1 MEVFEMK
8 FSRFRRKKWFKRLVL
23 PLSVLLVLM
32 LMIALVIN
40 IYFSPMLSDQLKK
53 TVFKLSNGLYQVD
66 FEQSNLHILAGRIV
80 IDHLT
85 LKPNDAVFNRLKTA
99 GKAPNNLY
107 TLSVDRI
114 VFKHIH
120 PFKLYFKHEFDADE
134 IAVSQPYVQV
144 VYQELQKQDLPERN
158 KKTFYQQIAGTLKSI
173 HVARI
178 LFGHISL
185 RYQEEINHKIRI
197 RHLKEINL
205 QGTDLL
211 IDSASQHDQSRF
223 NFCKDITAVFN
234 NYSAQTEDHLY
245 QYQAKTVTFSSSKSS
260 IKIADAVFMPIKTAS
275 GQPEL
280 QRRHIELQSDSI
292 NINHFDYKAFI
303 SYRKIRASDITVF
316 GRKIDFFHNRL
327 LPRKTADPTK
337 TGLYNLLKS
346 VQRDIAIKTVHFKDV
361 DVVYTEISAKT
372 KLRGAIAFEKMSC
385 SISNI
390 VTGNDTLQANRKLNA
405 SLTAN
410 LMGYGK
416 LNVSFQFDAADPA
429 NVLYYKGS
437 LGAMNLVNL
446 NNATKPLGLIQFT
459 NGIVTSLNFDM
470 QADARKATG
479 KVVFLYQDL
488 NVILLKQDEKNA
500 LHRMSFMS
508 ILANAFVLI
517 RDNPRFNDSTRVAN
531 VVFERPENTSYLGL
545 IWRSVYAG
553 IKESIGL
560 SAEVEQ
566 KLRQKVT
573 DYKENK
579 QQRIIQKAERQQKRK
594 MRRLKRIEKRAVKEA
609 QQ

>member
-1 MEVFEMK
+1 MK
-8 FSRFRRKKWFKRLVL
+8 FRRLRRKKWFKRLVL
-23 PLSVLLVLM
+23 PLSVLLVLT
-32 LMIALVIN
+32 LIVALVIN
-40 IYFSPMLSDQLKK
+40 IYFSPMLSNQLKK

-66 FEQSNLHILAGRIV
+66 FERSNLHILSGRIV

-85 LKPNDAVFNRLKTA
+85 LKPNDAVFNRLKGA

-107 TLSVDRI
+107 TLSVGRI
-114 VFKHIH
+114 VFKHVH
-120 PFKLYFKHEFDADE
+120 PFKLYFKHEFDVDE
-134 IAVSQPYVQV
+134 IAIIQPYVQV
-144 VYQELQKQDLPERN
+144 VYQELQKHDLPGSD
-158 KKTFYQQIAGTLKSI
+158 KKTFYQQIAGTLKSV

-178 LFGHISL
+178 LFDHISL
-185 RYQEEINHKIRI
+185 RHQEETGRKIRI
-197 RHLKEINL
+197 RYLKEITL

-211 IDSASQHDQSRF
+211 IDSASQYDQSRF
-223 NFCKDITAVFN
+223 NFCKDVTAVFN
-234 NYSAQTEDHLY
+234 NYSAQTENHLY

-280 QRRHIELQSDSI
+280 QRQQIKLQSDSI
-292 NINHFDYKAFI
+292 HISHFDYKTFI
-303 SYRKIRASDITVF
+303 SYRKIRALDITVF
-316 GRKIDFFHNRL
+316 GRKIDFFHNRI

-346 VQRDIAIKTVHFKDV
+346 VHRNIAIKTVHFKDV
-361 DVVYTEISAKT
+361 DVIYTEISAKT
-372 KLRGAIAFEKMSC
+372 KLRGAITFEKLSG
-385 SISNI
+385 SVSNI
-390 VTGNDTLQANRKLNA
+390 VTGNDTLQASRKLSA

-416 LNVSFQFDAADPA
+416 LDVNFQFDAADPA

-437 LGAMNLVNL
+437 LGVMNLVNL

-470 QADARKATG
+470 QADAGKATG
-479 KVVFLYQDL
+479 KVVFLYHDL

-508 ILANAFVLI
+508 VLANAFVLI
-517 RDNPRFNDSTRVAN
+517 RDNPRFNDSARVAN
-531 VVFERPENTSYLGL
+531 VHFERPENTSYLGL

-573 DYKENK
+573 DYKQNK
-579 QQRIIQKAERQQKRK
+579 EQRIKNKAGRKERRRL
-594 MRRLKRIEKRAVKEA
+594 RRLKRNLKEA
-609 QQ
+609 QGY